1 MQAIQTKYHGPTNTR
16 GSRLTAK
23 CDAGQAWTH
32 YDHALTGQENHAA
45 AAAALL
51 AKLQWD
57 RYGVWYGGQLPDGSY
72 AWTCSGSALM
82 SRSSIASTDTPDSI
96 EEARR

>member
-23 CDAGQAWTH
+23 CDAGRVVVSYNH
-32 YDHALTGQENHAA
+32 SMNGQQNHRAA
-45 AAAALL
+45 AIALA
-51 AKLQWD
+51 AKLDWD
-57 RYGVWYGGQLPDGSY
+57 GDWQGGQLPDGSY
-72 AWTCSGSALM
+72 AWTRADDWPVMLF
-82 SRSSIASTDTPDSI
+82 TVPTTPTDSI